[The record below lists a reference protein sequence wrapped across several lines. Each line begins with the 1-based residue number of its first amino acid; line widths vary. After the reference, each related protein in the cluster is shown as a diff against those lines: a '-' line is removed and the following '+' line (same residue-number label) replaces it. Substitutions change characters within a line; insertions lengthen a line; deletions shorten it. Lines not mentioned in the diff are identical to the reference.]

1 MHGDHLVSVV
11 DHILI
16 SIPVE
21 SFFFNLAT
29 VKICSYLDI

>member
-21 SFFFNLAT
+21 CFLFNLAT